1 MKKGAFY
8 ILLSGNKTEAKTGWI
23 YTTSRN
29 TYGIDNRGDKAR
41 PRWIIT
47 DILTGYNIGSHYPTR
62 AAAIDQIERMDDFI
76 SEKHSAPEHAA
87 ARAAIAEAYRN
98 GTPAAE
104 ETPAARYIIEF
115 YNSNGTPRA
124 EIRRAAASAP
134 ELDIPAADIDA
145 YKKEITKNTR
155 GKVEFIEK
163 APAELGYLLRRPTEE
178 QKNKERA
185 FLSDYI
191 IEARDSSKIER
202 LLKDTSNRAELFW
215 EEVRAIAGNLSD
227 HAQSRYQVLAEALYK
242 RRFTAPT
249 APAADEAEQI
259 PTESHS
265 APQRATETATTA
277 AEEIT
282 PEETPKKYVFR
293 IYENWT
299 VYAGRLSESIITAGS
314 DQEAQEIAIR
324 LAAGRAFTC
333 NRMEEAPKDP
343 QRDAETR
350 ATITDGETP
359 AEAAEAPQRATED
372 TQSALYIVQCRSPR
386 RRWIDY
392 SSPAPLEKCEE
403 IKATAEA
410 RRTCS
415 NNGELLQYRI
425 TEAAPAE
432 AAESPAEAHGETQ
445 TGNTAEAR
453 RTPAETRGGQH
464 TAHGHRKPH
473 RGTERAHR
481 DRTSD
486 RRKHRTKRART
497 TGKQGKPQRGIV
509 FFEKVNETDP
519 PQKKSA
525 L

>member
-155 GKVEFIEK
+155 GKVEFLEE
-163 APAELGYLLRRPTEE
+163 APAELAYLLRRPTEQ
-178 QKNKERA
+178 QKNAERA

-191 IEARDSSKIER
+191 IEARDSAKIER

-215 EEVRAIAGNLSD
+215 EEVRKIAGNLSD

-265 APQRATETATTA
+265 APQSATETATTA

-282 PEETPKKYVFR
+282 PEETPK
-293 IYENWT
+293 
-299 VYAGRLSESIITAGS
+299 
-314 DQEAQEIAIR
+314 
-324 LAAGRAFTC
+324 
-333 NRMEEAPKDP
+333 DP

-350 ATITDGETP
+350 AAITDRETP
-359 AEAAEAPQRATED
+359 AEAAEEPQRATED

-410 RRTCS
+410 RRTC
-415 NNGELLQYRI
+415 NIYGELIIYRI
-425 TEAAPAE
+425 TEAAPAD
-432 AAESPAEAHGETQ
+432 AAESPAEPHGETQ

-453 RTPAETRGGQH
+453 RAPAETRGGRETTNTPPTDAGSPTEARSAPTE
-464 TAHGHRKPH
+464 TAPATAGSTAPNAPGLQANKASPN
-473 RGTERAHR
+473 A
-481 DRTSD
+481 
-486 RRKHRTKRART
+486 A
-497 TGKQGKPQRGIV
+497 
-509 FFEKVNETDP
+509 
-519 PQKKSA
+519 
-525 L
+525 

>member
-1 MKKGAFY
+1 MIKPNRIPRKFY
-8 ILLSGNKTEAKTGWI
+8 RLYITMLIE
-23 YTTSRN
+23 TS
-29 TYGIDNRGDKAR
+29 
-41 PRWIIT
+41 
-47 DILTGYNIGSHYPTR
+47 
-62 AAAIDQIERMDDFI
+62 AAAPGDRATVYRDEYNELIMETESGKKYRVFI
-76 SEKHSAPEHAA
+76 SMLRNPEVVKID
-87 ARAAIAEAYRN
+87 RIAEN
-98 GTPAAE
+98 DPA
-104 ETPAARYIIEF
+104 
-115 YNSNGTPRA
+115 
-124 EIRRAAASAP
+124 
-134 ELDIPAADIDA
+134 
-145 YKKEITKNTR
+145 
-155 GKVEFIEK
+155 
-163 APAELGYLLRRPTEE
+163 TEE
-178 QKNKERA
+178 QKNTERA

-191 IEARDSSKIER
+191 IEARDSAKVER

-215 EEVRAIAGNLSD
+215 EDVRRIAGSLSD

-265 APQRATETATTA
+265 APQSATETATTA

-333 NRMEEAPKDP
+333 NRMEEAPKNP

-350 ATITDGETP
+350 AAITDGETP

-410 RRTCS
+410 RRTC
-415 NNGELLQYRI
+415 NIYGELIIYRI
-425 TEAAPAE
+425 TEAPQEATASAAD
-432 AAESPAEAHGETQ
+432 AAERPTEPHGETQ

-453 RTPAETRGGQH
+453 RTPAETRGGRETTNTPPTDADSRKEARSAPTE
-464 TAHGHRKPH
+464 TAPATAGSTAP
-473 RGTERAHR
+473 
-481 DRTSD
+481 
-486 RRKHRTKRART
+486 
-497 TGKQGKPQRGIV
+497 
-509 FFEKVNETDP
+509 
-519 PQKKSA
+519 SA
-525 L
+525 PGLLANKASPNAA